1 MIRKL
6 KILQSKHATDS
17 NNQNYPLSFFLSPM
31 GRRRVRGNSKNVC
44 CGNKMIHR

>member
-6 KILQSKHATDS
+6 KILKSKHETNS

-31 GRRRVRGNSKNVC
+31 GRGRVRGEIKNVC
-44 CGNKMIHR
+44 FGNKMIHR